1 MLQQKKKLNHIRN
14 DFIFL
19 EHLIVFLFE
28 DVLNGFYCSLIY
40 T

>member
-14 DFIFL
+14 DFKQEDNKVL
-19 EHLIVFLFE
+19 QKYE